1 MKQSSTHQQTSI
13 KVDEPNEYSIYNSGA
28 AHSVVGKSTFEQV
41 RRTANSLQLKQ
52 PNVILKDYQ
61 KQNIDRLGA
70 CDVTIKLKS
79 RCQRLALIV
88 TEQDH
93 ANLLDRNWFEAL
105 GIAVVGIK
113 AQTAKSLNSKM
124 SFHMN

>member
-1 MKQSSTHQQTSI
+1 M
-13 KVDEPNEYSIYNSGA
+13 
-28 AHSVVGKSTFEQV
+28 
-41 RRTANSLQLKQ
+41 
-52 PNVILKDYQ
+52 ILKDYQ
-61 KQNIDRLGA
+61 KQNIDLLGA
-70 CDVTIKLKS
+70 CDVTVNFKS
-79 RCQRLALIV
+79 RCQRLTLMV

-93 ANLLDRNWFEAL
+93 ANLLGRNWFEAL